1 MRIERPEG
9 RLVMCLSTFSNGI
22 ASKETPMEP
31 AAEWLSTHALSVW
44 ALLLAMALLGA
55 DVAWRRASRRRQRA
69 EPGTEISVL
78 RPLTGIAIVL
88 ALVLISVALGVA
100 VREQAGLTR
109 FDAGL
114 AQDLRTSMP
123 LPVLRGI
130 SWVTHLGDPLLVAG
144 ASALVTLI
152 LAIRRHIQLA
162 IVWTVALAG
171 TALINSGLK
180 TWFERARPLNGQG
193 YIVEHSWSFPSGHA
207 SGSMAFYGMLAYVL
221 LRLLP
226 ARHHRAVIMGAA
238 LLITIVG
245 ISRILLQ
252 VHYFSDVLAGYTT
265 GAAWLTLC
273 IGTAETLRLRS
284 KPGRAPTI

>member
-1 MRIERPEG
+1 
-9 RLVMCLSTFSNGI
+9 MCLSTFSNGI
-22 ASKETPMEP
+22 PTKEAPMEP
-31 AAEWLSTHALSVW
+31 TTEWLSTHALSIW

-55 DVAWRRASRRRQRA
+55 DVGWRRASRKRQRA
-69 EPGTEISVL
+69 EPGTEMAVL

-88 ALVLISVALGVA
+88 ALVLISVAIGVA

-114 AQDLRTSMP
+114 AQDLRNSMP
-123 LPVLRGI
+123 LQVLRDI
-130 SWVTHLGDPLLVAG
+130 SWVTHLGDPLLVG
-144 ASALVTLI
+144 CASILVTLV

-162 IVWTVALAG
+162 VVWIVALAG

-180 TWFERARPLNGQG
+180 AWFERARPLNGHG
-193 YIVEHSWSFPSGHA
+193 VIVEHSWSFPSGHA
-207 SGSMAFYGMLAYVL
+207 SGSMVFYGMFAYVL

-226 ARHHRAVIMGAA
+226 ARHHRAIIVGAA
-238 LLITIVG
+238 LLITVVG

-265 GAAWLTLC
+265 GAAWLTLS
-273 IGTAETLRLRS
+273 IGTAEMLRLRS
-284 KPGRAPTI
+284 KPGRARTL